1 MLKTIQP
8 QRHRGLWVGRD
19 TYCGPDDLY
28 MIWYS
33 PEGFEKAMELI
44 GAIGIDSEKLLNLQK
59 SYPLNPSADPR
70 NHSVG
75 KFFGPWLTSISGSP
89 KEGDVSLI
97 YSSRRAAA

>member
-8 QRHRGLWVGRD
+8 QQHRGLWVGRD

-28 MIWYS
+28 MVWCS

-44 GAIGIDSEKLLNLQK
+44 GAIEIDSEELLNLQK
-59 SYPLNPSADPR
+59 SFPRNRSIDPR

-75 KFFGPWLTSISGSP
+75 AFFGHWLASISGSP
-89 KEGDVSLI
+89 KEGDLSLI